1 MESGDLE
8 TEKFLKYLWSQL
20 NGHSSID
27 LVVAGIF
34 IAEDYTKMEKV
45 VKLIK
50 NARQLMNQH
59 SVKRDQ
65 QIILF
70 EEMIHKLYN
79 IQNGEKPSTNGG
91 VEDKA
96 DLNKEKTKKWDKK
109 SKDKMEE
116 ETQIKASQKEFEN
129 KNGAVVEIKEVENLK
144 EPPKPEN
151 DNSKS
156 PVDKEKQSKSNE
168 LRNLINMKDEDSNV
182 QSYTIVCSWETLL
195 DYIRHF
201 GQK

>member
-1 MESGDLE
+1 
-8 TEKFLKYLWSQL
+8 
-20 NGHSSID
+20 
-27 LVVAGIF
+27 
-34 IAEDYTKMEKV
+34 
-45 VKLIK
+45 
-50 NARQLMNQH
+50 
-59 SVKRDQ
+59 
-65 QIILF
+65 
-70 EEMIHKLYN
+70 
-79 IQNGEKPSTNGG
+79 
-91 VEDKA
+91 
-96 DLNKEKTKKWDKK
+96 
-109 SKDKMEE
+109 MEE